1 MDCVNLLI
9 PGSFE
14 LPGDG
19 AVISEG
25 TQLPMPAELLQGVAS
40 FLKEDVAAGAEPHT
54 GFLAR
59 VAANSL
65 GIAQREMTLG
75 PGLAISEHARLRE
88 LLGAEAG
95 LDTLRW
101 QLVNALREEL
111 SLATPGLAAH
121 LRQTVAGQLA
131 IDQPRY
137 SALRTPG

>member
-1 MDCVNLLI
+1 
-9 PGSFE
+9 
-14 LPGDG
+14 
-19 AVISEG
+19 
-25 TQLPMPAELLQGVAS
+25 MPSELLQGVAS
-40 FLKEDVAAGAEPHT
+40 FLKDDVAAGAEPHA

-75 PGLAISEHARLRE
+75 PGLAVKEQARLRR
-88 LLGAEAG
+88 LLGAEEE

-101 QLVNALREEL
+101 QLVDALREDM
-111 SLATPGLAAH
+111 SLATPGLAEH

-137 SALRTPG
+137 SALGATG